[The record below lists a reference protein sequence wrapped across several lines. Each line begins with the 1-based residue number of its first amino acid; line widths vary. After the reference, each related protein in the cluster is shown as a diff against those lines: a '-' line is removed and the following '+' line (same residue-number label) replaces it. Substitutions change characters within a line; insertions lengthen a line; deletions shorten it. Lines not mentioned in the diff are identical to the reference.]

1 MPDSLLEAAVIDG
14 ATMGTT
20 FRKIVVPMAKNTTMT
35 VLTYNFVFVWN
46 GDRNIDPA
54 YTDRVFYS

>member
-20 FRKIVVPMAKNTTMT
+20 FRKIVVPMAKNN
-35 VLTYNFVFVWN
+35 YNDSSYIQFCFCME
-46 GDRNIDPA
+46 
-54 YTDRVFYS
+54 